1 MVMRIRHGE
10 RIVGFEEAY
19 EAFLEEQRRN
29 ATGMRLEMLN
39 KDLTGTKKLLEMLW
53 YVLGTFEDLVL
64 EHEVMSLSGVKIYV
78 DVFHRVWR
86 VAFEADG
93 FVVHAEKIT
102 RDRFSFE
109 RMRVRTLMNLGY
121 RYMPFSWD
129 ELDKKPDA
137 CRRSVY
143 EMLGRFGGNGSA
155 DRGGGLGWMELPVYE
170 RELIRCA
177 WLNNRAFGM
186 KEACEWL
193 QVGTEAAR
201 CVIRQAEARG
211 LLERLGGSNVRAYKY
226 RLTNLAS
233 KLG

>member
-1 MVMRIRHGE
+1 MVR
-10 RIVGFEEAY
+10 FEEAY
-19 EAFLEEQRRN
+19 EALLEEQRRN
-29 ATGMRLEMLN
+29 ATGMRLELLN

-53 YVLGTFEDLVL
+53 HVLGTFEDLVL
-64 EHEVMSLSGVKIYV
+64 EYEVVSLSGVKIYV

-86 VAFEADG
+86 VVFEADG

-109 RMRVRTLMNLGY
+109 RMRVRTFMNLGY

-143 EMLGRFGGNGSA
+143 EMLGRFGHGRMA
-155 DRGGGLGWMELPVYE
+155 HGGGLGWMELTVYE

-177 WLNNRAFGM
+177 WLHNRPFGM

-193 QVGTEAAR
+193 QLGTEAAR
-201 CVIRQAEARG
+201 SVIRQAEERG
-211 LLERLGGSNVRAYKY
+211 LLDRSGGSDVRAFKY
-226 RLTNLAS
+226 CITELAS

>member
-1 MVMRIRHGE
+1 MVMRNRDE
-10 RIVGFEEAY
+10 DRMVGFEEAF
-19 EAFLEEQRRN
+19 EAFLAEQRRN

-53 YVLGTFEDLVL
+53 PVLGSFEDLIL
-64 EHEVMSLSGVKIYV
+64 EYEVTSLSGVKIYV

-86 VAFEADG
+86 IVFEADG

-109 RMRVRTLMNLGY
+109 RMRVRTFMNLGC

-143 EMLGRFGGNGSA
+143 EMLGRFGNGRIA
-155 DRGGGLGWMELPVYE
+155 HGGGLGWMELPVYE

-177 WLNNRAFGM
+177 WLHNRPFGM

-193 QVGTEAAR
+193 QLKDDTAR
-201 CVIRQAEARG
+201 LVIRSLISRG
-211 LLERLGGSNVRAYKY
+211 ILQGIGGSLRRAHLFQ
-226 RLTNLAS
+226 LTELAGG
-233 KLG
+233 LR